1 MENYSQAVENYKE
14 ALKLGYTKSIP
25 ETYETANVKFDFSES
40 YLKSLA
46 DFIKEEL
53 NRI

>member
-1 MENYSQAVENYKE
+1 MNKAKKAAAIDGKE
-14 ALKLGYTKSIP
+14 FLKSAYAAEQTVLS
-25 ETYETANVKFDFSES
+25 VKFDFSES

-53 NRI
+53 NKI